1 MSLQACLAA
10 LLLDGSAHGYQL
22 KATLEAELGP
32 LWATRASQVY
42 LTLGRMVRDGL
53 ITSRRVHQTARPDR
67 QLLSLTSKGREAA
80 KRWLF
85 DSRETGELV
94 VRLAVA
100 RLVVPE
106 RFLQL
111 VVDSVEERSSA
122 LRRLR
127 ELRASVD
134 SGFQPEAVDAEIQ
147 RVKAELRWVSSLRE
161 RAGHI
166 ARRPRS
172 RVRVN
177 EVSSRAG

>member
-1 MSLQACLAA
+1 MSLQGCLAA

-53 ITSRRVHQTARPDR
+53 VTSRRVQQTARPDR
-67 QLLSLTSKGREAA
+67 QLLSLTSKGRQAA
-80 KRWLF
+80 ERWLF
-85 DSRETGELV
+85 DSREPGELV
-94 VRLAVA
+94 VRLAVG
-100 RLVVPE
+100 RLVIPE
-106 RFLQL
+106 RFAEL
-111 VVDSVEERSSA
+111 VVDSVEERASA
-122 LRRLR
+122 LRGLR

-134 SGFQPEAVDAEIQ
+134 GGFQPEAVDAEIQ

-172 RVRVN
+172 RARVN
-177 EVSSRAG
+177 AVSSHAG